1 MTPDAGKIR
10 TSHTERRITM
20 SQLERIQ
27 NAMERAGLAALLLMD
42 DRNIYYATGFMPTD
56 SAALIT
62 PGRAWLVTDSR
73 YIEDAQRKCVKGVEV
88 LLASVKS
95 PLGATLKAL
104 SADIRGEI
112 GAEEDKLTY
121 GLYTQMESLLGRSF
135 AAAGALV
142 QSLRAHK
149 SADEL
154 DRLIAAQRIAEK
166 ALEETL
172 PLIKPGLAERELAAE
187 LTYRMMRHGSERNS
201 FDPIAITG
209 AHTSMPHGVPG
220 QALIQSG
227 DFVTMDFGCVHEGYC
242 SDMTRTV
249 AVGSATDEMKNV
261 YDTVLRAQLAGIAAA
276 KPSATGAEVHG
287 AAAQVIADAGY
298 GEYFGHGF
306 GHGVGLDIHES
317 PNASPRNASP
327 LGEGAVIS
335 AEPGIYI
342 PGKFGVRIE
351 DVLYL
356 TGDGNVDITRA
367 PKELIIL

>member
-1 MTPDAGKIR
+1 
-10 TSHTERRITM
+10 M

-154 DRLIAAQRIAEK
+154 DRLIAAAPNMGFNFQPKR
-166 ALEETL
+166 
-172 PLIKPGLAERELAAE
+172 LINKPAAS
-187 LTYRMMRHGSERNS
+187 GI
-201 FDPIAITG
+201 PIA
-209 AHTSMPHGVPG
+209 
-220 QALIQSG
+220 L
-227 DFVTMDFGCVHEGYC
+227 
-242 SDMTRTV
+242 
-249 AVGSATDEMKNV
+249 
-261 YDTVLRAQLAGIAAA
+261 
-276 KPSATGAEVHG
+276 
-287 AAAQVIADAGY
+287 
-298 GEYFGHGF
+298 
-306 GHGVGLDIHES
+306 
-317 PNASPRNASP
+317 
-327 LGEGAVIS
+327 
-335 AEPGIYI
+335 
-342 PGKFGVRIE
+342 
-351 DVLYL
+351 
-356 TGDGNVDITRA
+356 
-367 PKELIIL
+367 